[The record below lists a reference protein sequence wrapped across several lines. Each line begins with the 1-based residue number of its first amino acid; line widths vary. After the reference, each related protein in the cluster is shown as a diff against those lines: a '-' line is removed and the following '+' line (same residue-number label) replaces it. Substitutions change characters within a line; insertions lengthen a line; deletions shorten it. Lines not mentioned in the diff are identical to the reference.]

1 MSFASC
7 AVGSVMICLL
17 LDVSAIRPDCASEKL
32 LAGAYHCQRVVVQC
46 AMLPLAAAAATQALH
61 VARLHSYARP
71 RQRRHHCARRRSDRI
86 PAQPCKDALARILE
100 EFIAKELRPYIR
112 TFDTEFYEH
121 LFRLRGLEFPKDS

>member
-1 MSFASC
+1 
-7 AVGSVMICLL
+7 
-17 LDVSAIRPDCASEKL
+17 
-32 LAGAYHCQRVVVQC
+32 VQC

-121 LFRLRGLEFPKDS
+121 LFRLRGLEFPKDSVKRPQYFGTSLTILFMHGSPPACLTNFERYPSVVQMGD